1 MFDTESSELLWFII
15 GLVFMLAELALPG
28 FVVIFFGIGAWITAV
43 GAALGLVES
52 FNGQVAVFLVS
63 SILTLVLF
71 RRQGKKYFKGRISGI
86 AGAEDAL
93 DNLKGQRAV
102 AVTDIIPRAL
112 GGKVEF
118 NGTVWAA
125 ESDVQIAKGAAVEI
139 VERKNLVLIVKP
151 FV

>member
-1 MFDTESSELLWFII
+1 MFDSESSELLWFII

-28 FVVIFFGIGAWITAV
+28 FVVIFFGIGAWVTALC
-43 GAALGLVES
+43 AALGIVDS

-71 RRQGKKYFKGRISGI
+71 RKQGRRYFKGRVSGI
-86 AGAEDAL
+86 AGADDAL
-93 DNLKGQRAV
+93 DSLKGQKAV
-102 AVTDIIPRAL
+102 ALSDIVPKTL

-118 NGTVWAA
+118 NGTVWEA
-125 ESDVQIAKGAAVEI
+125 ESEIRIAPGTTVEI

-151 FV
+151 LA

>member
-1 MFDTESSELLWFII
+1 MGDAESSELLWFIV

-28 FVVIFFGIGAWITAV
+28 FVVIFFGIGAWVAALC
-43 GAALGLVES
+43 AALGIVDS
-52 FNGQVAVFLVS
+52 FNGQVAVFLIS

-71 RRQGKKYFKGRISGI
+71 RKQGKKYFKGRVSGI

-102 AVTDIIPRAL
+102 ALSDIVPKTL

-118 NGTVWAA
+118 HGTVWEA
-125 ESDVQIAKGAAVEI
+125 ESEVQIAKGTAVEV

-151 FV
+151 LE